1 MQLHST
7 RRVGCCLSRLRI
19 ASHEV
24 ERRVH
29 EILKSGFSLDLTNSW
44 RTVNASG
51 GVVGSPLHIRRWK
64 EYFLEEESDISALEN
79 WSLLLSQRK
88 HTPDFFFS
96 PSGYASRI
104 MAHPNSTKLAIWWQP
119 ETNSQPMYMSANMGY
134 DRWIVNMYGFKK
146 TTNALVY
153 IHVIEH

>member
-1 MQLHST
+1 
-7 RRVGCCLSRLRI
+7 
-19 ASHEV
+19 
-24 ERRVH
+24 
-29 EILKSGFSLDLTNSW
+29 
-44 RTVNASG
+44 
-51 GVVGSPLHIRRWK
+51 
-64 EYFLEEESDISALEN
+64 
-79 WSLLLSQRK
+79 
-88 HTPDFFFS
+88 
-96 PSGYASRI
+96 